1 MRFPSPV
8 AIMII
13 LQLAATIM
21 LLLFPGSLPF
31 FYFLQAL
38 ARHACV
44 YSQTTYLSS
53 KSEKFPF
60 IIITI
65 FISLTMPTPLDMV
78 HYTLRRSIRLS
89 N

>member
-1 MRFPSPV
+1 
-8 AIMII
+8 MII
-13 LQLAATIM
+13 LQL
-21 LLLFPGSLPF
+21 LQSCFYFSQDPSL

-65 FISLTMPTPLDMV
+65 YPSHLTLLPNFATYPSHLTIV
-78 HYTLRRSIRLS
+78 T
-89 N
+89 NFAT